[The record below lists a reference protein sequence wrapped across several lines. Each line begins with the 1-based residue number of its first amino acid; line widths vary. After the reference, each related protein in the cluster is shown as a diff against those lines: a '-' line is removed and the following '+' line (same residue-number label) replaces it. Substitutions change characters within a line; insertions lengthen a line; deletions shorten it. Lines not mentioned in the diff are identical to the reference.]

1 MKSES
6 IQPSKYGPAELSA
19 SERAI
24 QAAFEWLGI
33 GLGVFVLIVVGAPL
47 GAVLLILGLVCA
59 LAYATWFLA
68 RGIVKA
74 IRPRP
79 RPRLN

>member
-24 QAAFEWLGI
+24 QAAFESLGI

-68 RGIVKA
+68 RGIVKT